1 MTNSAKQLGMRIKD
15 LREARDWSQRECA
28 DFLGVHHVYLA
39 DVELGKRNLTLA
51 NIEKIAAGF
60 GVTLEELFKGL

>member
-1 MTNSAKQLGMRIKD
+1 MAANQQLGMRIKD

-60 GVTLEELFKGL
+60 GVTLEELLKGL

>member
-1 MTNSAKQLGMRIKD
+1 MAANQQLGMRIKD

>member
-1 MTNSAKQLGMRIKD
+1 MAASKQLGMRIKD